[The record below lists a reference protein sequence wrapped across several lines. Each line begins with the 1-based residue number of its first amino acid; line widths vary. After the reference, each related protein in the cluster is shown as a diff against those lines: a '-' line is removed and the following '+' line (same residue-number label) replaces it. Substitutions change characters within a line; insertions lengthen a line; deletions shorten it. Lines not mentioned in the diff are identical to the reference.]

1 MSTKR
6 KASVDK
12 PTLPKK
18 AKHWFT
24 EGLDELSAIFNLRSY
39 ASLAFEQQRK
49 KRDWV
54 GAYPDPNSPEPTY
67 TIRGKPEPVNADRET
82 SLRRH
87 FYSDSISS
95 LGSNEDEDIVQGKPY
110 RLEPYTKPPNFTPVD
125 FRDRFSLLSTR
136 SGDNARNGSISSDV
150 PSPLSSST
158 PSSSS
163 GHRLQPSTRFGGLGQ
178 SRFNDKSLLKARPR
192 MYAGKA
198 QRVSSI
204 FQTSKYDRDDKEN
217 RDEST
222 VHVPSYANDESRLKY
237 ALDATIGTLKSER
250 ESVLGSRRDSTSSY
264 ADEVAENRRLRAIN
278 QSLDVEES
286 DTERRLGPRQP
297 AWLRTKY
304 QGNKEPAWLRNIR
317 NLVSRNLPSVEKQ
330 QRPPGHQSVLDEH
343 DRIEKELVAR
353 KKKDQF
359 VPLSS
364 EDERTIASALAPG
377 YPENIVAEG
386 FNYQIKKKDIQ
397 TLCPGEW
404 LNDEVIN
411 FYINLVIARSK
422 ASTTLPKVHVFTTFF
437 YKFLTDSGY
446 EKVRRWS
453 KKAKVDIFEL
463 DYVLIPI
470 HCSGNHW
477 TSAVIDMKGKRI
489 SYFDSL
495 LGNNPKC
502 FLMLR
507 EYLDKESQDKRNTPF
522 NFDGWENDC
531 PKDIPR
537 QRNGYDCGVFTCT
550 FIEFKSRGVETFDF
564 SQDDMTYLRKKLV
577 LNIINKSL

>member
-12 PTLPKK
+12 STLPKK
-18 AKHWFT
+18 TKHWFA
-24 EGLDELSAIFNLRSY
+24 EGLDELSAIFNLKSY
-39 ASLAFEQQRK
+39 ASLAFEQQKK

-67 TIRGKPEPVNADRET
+67 TVRGKPEPVYSDRKT
-82 SLRRH
+82 PLRRH

-95 LGSNEDEDIVQGKPY
+95 LGSNEDEDVLQGKPY
-110 RLEPYTKPPNFTPVD
+110 RLEPYTKPPSFTPVD
-125 FRDRFSLLSTR
+125 FRDRFSLLSSPT
-136 SGDNARNGSISSDV
+136 SDAARNGS
-150 PSPLSSST
+150 
-158 PSSSS
+158 
-163 GHRLQPSTRFGGLGQ
+163 
-178 SRFNDKSLLKARPR
+178 
-192 MYAGKA
+192 
-198 QRVSSI
+198 
-204 FQTSKYDRDDKEN
+204 YDRDDKE
-217 RDEST
+217 DKEDSSA
-222 VHVPSYANDESRLKY
+222 HVPSYANHDSRLKY

-250 ESVLGSRRDSTSSY
+250 ETSWGSRRESTLSY

-278 QSLDVEES
+278 H
-286 DTERRLGPRQP
+286 
-297 AWLRTKY
+297 
-304 QGNKEPAWLRNIR
+304 
-317 NLVSRNLPSVEKQ
+317 VEKQ
-330 QRPPGHQSVLDEH
+330 QRPPGHQSVQDEH
-343 DRIEKELVAR
+343 DRIEKELATR

-359 VPLSS
+359 VPFSS
-364 EDERTIASALAPG
+364 DDEQRIASALAPG
-377 YPENIVAEG
+377 YPDGILAQG
-386 FNYQIKKKDIQ
+386 FNLEIKKRDIQ

-411 FYINLVIARSK
+411 FYINLIIARSK
-422 ASTTLPKVHVFTTFF
+422 ESTTLPKVHVFSTFF
-437 YKFLTDSGY
+437 YKVLTDSGY

-477 TSAVIDMKGKRI
+477 TSAVIDMKRKRI
-489 SYFDSL
+489 SYYDSL

-507 EYLDKESQDKRNTPF
+507 EYLDKESQDKRSKPF
-522 NFDGWENDC
+522 NFEGWENDC

-550 FIEFKSRGVETFDF
+550 FIEFKSRGSETFDF
-564 SQDDMTYLRKKLV
+564 SQEEMPYLRKKLV
-577 LNIINKSL
+577 LDIINKSL